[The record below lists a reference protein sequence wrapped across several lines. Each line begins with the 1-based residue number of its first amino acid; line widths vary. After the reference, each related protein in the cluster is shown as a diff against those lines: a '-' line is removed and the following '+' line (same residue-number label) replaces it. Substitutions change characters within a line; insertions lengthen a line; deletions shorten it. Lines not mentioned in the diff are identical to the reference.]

1 MRHGDVCRLKE
12 RKGRRSPQQMLKPFD
27 LVDFINLMRREID
40 EDVQSRAV
48 DAQYRGKQ
56 NTREEKRLLIDK

>member
-1 MRHGDVCRLKE
+1 
-12 RKGRRSPQQMLKPFD
+12 MLKPFD
-27 LVDFINLMRREID
+27 LVDIINLMRREID